1 MPWQRHWPIEVAGTT
16 ESQSS
21 SPIGR
26 NGQTT
31 SEGEPISAAG
41 IPSGTAPEELKR
53 HEFFTG
59 VRDTLPLL
67 LGALPF
73 ALIYGAIAASAGL
86 SMAAAI
92 AMSAFVFA
100 GSSQFIA
107 VGLVA
112 AQTPVA
118 IIVLTTLIVN
128 LRHMLYSATL
138 LPYLKELP
146 QRWRIPLAFWLTDET
161 FAVTVHRFQRNDA
174 SPYQHWYQLGSSI
187 AMYLNWQLWCFL
199 GLLLGNRI
207 PDAQGWGLD
216 VAMPVTFIG
225 MIIPFVRTLPVV
237 VCVLT
242 AGAASLLTLTL
253 PYKLGIVVSAGA
265 GIASGLLA
273 QRLAATRDET
283 CRQ

>member
-1 MPWQRHWPIEVAGTT
+1 MAGIS
-16 ESQSS
+16 ESKPP
-21 SPIGR
+21 SPVSR
-26 NGQTT
+26 NGQAT
-31 SEGEPISAAG
+31 SEGEPVSAAG
-41 IPSGTAPEELKR
+41 LSSPTAAEALKR
-53 HEFFTG
+53 HEFLTG
-59 VRDTLPLL
+59 MRDTLPLL

-73 ALIYGAIAASAGL
+73 ALIYGAIAASSGL

-187 AMYLNWQLWCFL
+187 AMYLNWQLWC
-199 GLLLGNRI
+199 
-207 PDAQGWGLD
+207 
-216 VAMPVTFIG
+216 
-225 MIIPFVRTLPVV
+225 
-237 VCVLT
+237 
-242 AGAASLLTLTL
+242 
-253 PYKLGIVVSAGA
+253 
-265 GIASGLLA
+265 
-273 QRLAATRDET
+273 
-283 CRQ
+283 

>member
-1 MPWQRHWPIEVAGTT
+1 MAGIS
-16 ESQSS
+16 ESKPP
-21 SPIGR
+21 SPVSR
-26 NGQTT
+26 NGQAT
-31 SEGEPISAAG
+31 SEGEPVSAAG
-41 IPSGTAPEELKR
+41 LSSPTAAEALKR
-53 HEFFTG
+53 HEFLTG
-59 VRDTLPLL
+59 MRDTLPLL

-73 ALIYGAIAASAGL
+73 ALIYGAIAASSGL

-225 MIIPFVRTLPVV
+225 MIIPFVRTLPVI

-242 AGAASLLTLTL
+242 AGAASLLTLSL
-253 PYKLGIVVSAGA
+253 PYKLGIVVSAFA

-273 QRLAATRDET
+273 QRLATTRDEA

>member
-1 MPWQRHWPIEVAGTT
+1 M
-16 ESQSS
+16 
-21 SPIGR
+21 
-26 NGQTT
+26 
-31 SEGEPISAAG
+31 EPINQPPA
-41 IPSGTAPEELKR
+41 LRKQ
-53 HEFFTG
+53 EFLSG

-73 ALIYGAIAASAGL
+73 GLIYGAVAATSGL
-86 SMAAAI
+86 SFAAAI

-107 VGLVA
+107 IGLVA

-138 LPYLKELP
+138 LPYLKDLP

-161 FAVTVHRFQRNDA
+161 FAVAVHRFQRKD
-174 SPYQHWYQLGSSI
+174 SSSCKHWYQLGSSI

-199 GLLLGNRI
+199 GLVLGNRI
-207 PDAQGWGLD
+207 PDAQNWGLD

-225 MIIPFVRTLPVV
+225 MIIPFVKTLPVAL
-237 VCVLT
+237 CVLT
-242 AGAASLLTLTL
+242 AGAASLLPLAL
-253 PYKLGIVVSAGA
+253 PYKLGILVSAFA
-265 GIASGLLA
+265 GIAAGLMA
-273 QRLAATRDET
+273 QRLTRARAEAI
-283 CRQ
+283 RQ